1 MQLLRW
7 NNAKPIQEHDTR
19 PASSTT
25 ERGLDVAEIP
35 AFRSKEK
42 YSLDIP
48 FYRSRHYAHLPSSES
63 VVRDGWIREVTYKL
77 HGADG

>member
-48 FYRSRHYAHLPSSES
+48 FYRTGHFTRNPA
-63 VVRDGWIREVTYKL
+63 
-77 HGADG
+77 GAF

>member
-48 FYRSRHYAHLPSSES
+48 FYRSGHY
-63 VVRDGWIREVTYKL
+63 TF
-77 HGADG
+77 